1 MEEYSFKINSRYGV
15 PRSVVLID
23 PDRGVFKITGESL
36 YSRGGE
42 DMFDFEGGP
51 FYMVGEQFFDIGE
64 IVSVEPFPTPTPIDE
79 NARPV
84 ASVLVS
90 INYNKRGLK
99 ETKKWRNQNSG
110 Q

>member
-1 MEEYSFKINSRYGV
+1 MEEYSFVINSRYGV

-23 PDRGVFKITGESL
+23 PDRGVFKVTGESL

-51 FYMVGEQFFDIGE
+51 FYMVGESFFDIGE

-99 ETKKWRNQNSG
+99 ETKKWRNQNFG